1 MTVVKDIRKTVT
13 DTTPVYAVVG
23 VTDLAV
29 ERLREAG
36 ARATAAR
43 QELTVTVLQDKAV
56 KRFEKV
62 TEQAQQLPTQVRD
75 QTTEAADKAKGTYTE
90 VTGKAKETYAE
101 VTGKA
106 KGTYTEVTGQAKETY
121 AELAVRGEKLVKRI
135 RNQKSTQNLFAQAG
149 NTVSLGKGA
158 VTTVR
163 KAAQDTQ
170 HAAMLTLTTGRREAE
185 SVAAAVTEDVKATG
199 RTVNEAA
206 VTTLASA
213 EETVTSAKKSTAAA
227 QRATRSVSTSA
238 RKTATSASAAAK
250 TATPKV
256 GD

>member
-1 MTVVKDIRKTVT
+1 MTIVKDIRKTVT

-29 ERLREAG
+29 ERLREAR

-43 QELTVTVLQDKAV
+43 HDLSVSVVQEKAV

-62 TEQAQQLPTQVRD
+62 SEQAQQLPTQVRD
-75 QTTEAADKAKGTYTE
+75 QTTEVAD
-90 VTGKAKETYAE
+90 KAKETYS
-101 VTGKA
+101 
-106 KGTYTEVTGQAKETY
+106 
-121 AELAVRGEKLVKRI
+121 ELAVRGEKLVKRL
-135 RNQKSTQNLFAQAG
+135 RNQKSTQNLFEQAG

-163 KAAQDTQ
+163 NAAHDTQ
-170 HAAMLTLTTGRREAE
+170 HAAMVTLATGRREVE
-185 SVAAAVTEDVKATG
+185 SVATSVAEDVKATG
-199 RTVNEAA
+199 HSVQKAAATTVD
-206 VTTLASA
+206 SA
-213 EETVTSAKKSTAAA
+213 EETATTVKKSTAAA

>member
-1 MTVVKDIRKTVT
+1 MTIVKDIRKTVT

-29 ERLREAG
+29 ETLRD
-36 ARATAAR
+36 ARTRAAAAR
-43 QELTVTVLQDKAV
+43 HGLSVSVLQEKAV
-56 KRFEKV
+56 KRFDKV
-62 TEQAQQLPTQVRD
+62 SEQAQQIPTQVRD
-75 QTTEAADKAKGTYTE
+75 QTTEVA
-90 VTGKAKETYAE
+90 GKAKETYS
-101 VTGKA
+101 
-106 KGTYTEVTGQAKETY
+106 
-121 AELAVRGEKLVKRI
+121 ELAVRGEKLVKRI
-135 RNQKSTQNLFAQAG
+135 RNQKSTQNLFTQAG

-163 KAAQDTQ
+163 KAAYDTQ
-170 HAAMLTLTTGRREAE
+170 QAAKVTLTTGRRGAG
-185 SVAAAVTEDVKATG
+185 SVTASVQDDIKATG

-213 EETVTSAKKSTAAA
+213 EETVTAAKKSTAAA

-238 RKTATSASAAAK
+238 RKTASSASAAAK

>member
-1 MTVVKDIRKTVT
+1 MTLVKDIRKTVT

-29 ERLREAG
+29 ERLREAR
-36 ARATAAR
+36 ARATSAR
-43 QELTVTVLQDKAV
+43 LELTVSGLQEKAV
-56 KRFEKV
+56 KRFEKAS
-62 TEQAQQLPTQVRD
+62 EQAQQIPTQVRD
-75 QTTEAADKAKGTYTE
+75 QTTE
-90 VTGKAKETYAE
+90 VTGKAKETYSE

-106 KGTYTEVTGQAKETY
+106 KETY
-121 AELAVRGEKLVKRI
+121 SELAVRGEKLVQRI

-163 KAAQDTQ
+163 KAAHDTQ
-170 HAAMLTLTTGRREAE
+170 HAAKVTLTTGRREAE
-185 SVAAAVTEDVKATG
+185 LVATSVTEDVKATG
-199 RTVNEAA
+199 RTVNEAK

-213 EETVTSAKKSTAAA
+213 DETVTTAKKSTAAA

>member
-1 MTVVKDIRKTVT
+1 MTIAKDIRKTVT

-29 ERLREAG
+29 ERLREAR

-43 QELTVTVLQDKAV
+43 HDLSVSVMQDKAV

-62 TEQAQQLPTQVRD
+62 SEQAQQLPTQVRD
-75 QTTEAADKAKGTYTE
+75 QTTEVAD
-90 VTGKAKETYAE
+90 KAKETYS
-101 VTGKA
+101 
-106 KGTYTEVTGQAKETY
+106 
-121 AELAVRGEKLVKRI
+121 ELAVRGEKLVKRL
-135 RNQKSTQNLFAQAG
+135 RNQKSTQNLFEQAG

-163 KAAQDTQ
+163 KAAHDTQ
-170 HAAMLTLTTGRREAE
+170 HAAMVTLATGRREAE
-185 SVAAAVTEDVKATG
+185 SVATSVADDVKATG
-199 RTVNEAA
+199 HTVHKAA
-206 VTTLASA
+206 ATTVDSA
-213 EETVTSAKKSTAAA
+213 GESATTVKKSTAAA